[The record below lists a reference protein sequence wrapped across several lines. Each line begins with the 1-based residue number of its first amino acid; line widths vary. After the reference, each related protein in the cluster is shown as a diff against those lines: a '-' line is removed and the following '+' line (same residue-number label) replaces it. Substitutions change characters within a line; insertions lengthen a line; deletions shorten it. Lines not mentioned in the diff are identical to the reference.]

1 MDGEESIHTHTRPQI
16 FTRTSSVVL
25 RDIIEQILMYEDG
38 SRAFASLTQW
48 ESKRIKAKEKKTN
61 IQQLRTKLYYTDTE

>member
-1 MDGEESIHTHTRPQI
+1 MDGEESIHTHAQI

-25 RDIIEQILMYEDG
+25 HDIIEQILMYKDG
-38 SRAFASLTQW
+38 
-48 ESKRIKAKEKKTN
+48 SKRIKAKEKKN